1 MTRKNLPA
9 RRSQTNQNRPS
20 VQPLAEARKA
30 VHLLAQAAGLTYE
43 DVKARLFHIAIE
55 TPISEAV
62 TRDLI
67 RRIEE
72 RASAPIVSWRRG

>member
-1 MTRKNLPA
+1 MTPGRPIK
-9 RRSQTNQNRPS
+9 RTRSANKGEPQQ
-20 VQPLAEARKA
+20 ARKA

-43 DVKARLFHIAIE
+43 DVKARLFHIALE